1 MLDVEPSSKE
11 GKVEE
16 NGVVTCVGETL
27 PLALLCP
34 KFVLAMALYET
45 PVSTV

>member
-1 MLDVEPSSKE
+1 MQSSKE

-16 NGVVTCVGETL
+16 NGEVACVGETL
-27 PLALLCP
+27 HLALLCP

-45 PVSTV
+45 AINTV